1 MKKIRLTEQDLHN
14 IITESVNKIIS
25 EMNHREAYTEAVPT
39 WALCYIVNG
48 DATGLE
54 EDEINMIDN
63 WMRKARIEI
72 VSPRDEDPYFTHYP
86 AFGLP
91 TDVMDCDVIYK

>member
-14 IITESVNKIIS
+14 IVAESVNRIIR
-25 EMNHREAYTEAVPT
+25 EMNDDEGYTEAVPT
-39 WALCYIVNG
+39 WALNYIVNG
-48 DATGLE
+48 DATNLD
-54 EDEINMIDN
+54 EDEIDMIDG
-63 WMRKARIEI
+63 WLQKARIEI

-91 TDVMDCDVIYK
+91 TDVIDCDVIYK